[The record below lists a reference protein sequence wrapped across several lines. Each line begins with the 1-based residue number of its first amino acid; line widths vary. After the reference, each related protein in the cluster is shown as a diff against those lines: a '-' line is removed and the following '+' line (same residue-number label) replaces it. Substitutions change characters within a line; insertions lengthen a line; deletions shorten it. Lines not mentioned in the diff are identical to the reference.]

1 MREEFVQHSGVSIIT
16 SLSTEAT
23 TGTSWSVATPKE
35 RYTMAAQT
43 QDHDIQR
50 LMNNIRVV
58 QGSRSCD
65 EMAGIMHCSPNTYR
79 RRRDHPEE
87 LTYYDMK
94 VICEDRGISI
104 ISFLSK
110 DLFYI

>member
-23 TGTSWSVATPKE
+23 TGTSWSAATPKE

-58 QGSRSCD
+58 QRQEILKKMEKAD
-65 EMAGIMHCSPNTYR
+65 NLEAMILHHCIAIY
-79 RRRDHPEE
+79 DLAKEAEE
-87 LTYYDMK
+87 L
-94 VICEDRGISI
+94 
-104 ISFLSK
+104 
-110 DLFYI
+110 